1 MSLYKNKKVVVTG
14 GSGFVGTNM
23 VLELLNRG
31 ANVRTSTHK
40 RPMQIQDD
48 RIELLEN
55 IDLTKFDDA
64 MTLIDG
70 ADIVI
75 HCAGNILHPST
86 VSTDFQVGLSHINII
101 TNILEASYKHGV
113 KRFLEI
119 NSSTVYPHRDYPVSE
134 DEFWLEEPFLS
145 YYGYGWMRRY
155 REKVIEHT
163 SHLSDMHIG
172 IARGTAPFG
181 PYDNFDLKTC
191 HVVPALIKR
200 CLSDEDPFVVWGS
213 PDVTRDFMYVK
224 DMIKGCLLVLEKGE
238 SMKPYNVG
246 SGTGVEIGELVFA
259 VLNATEKNPLIKWDN
274 SKPTT
279 IPYKVSSI
287 ERLEKELGFKP
298 DYTFE
303 QGMKETIEWYENL

>member
-1 MSLYKNKKVVVTG
+1 MSLYKNKNVVVTG

-23 VLELLNRG
+23 ILELLNRG

-48 RIELLEN
+48 RLWVREGL
-55 IDLTKFDDA
+55 DLTKFDDA
-64 MTLIDG
+64 MKLIGG

-75 HCAGNILHPST
+75 HCAGDILHPTT
-86 VSTDFQVGLSHINII
+86 VATDFQVGLSHINII

-113 KRFLEI
+113 KHFLEI
-119 NSSTVYPHRDYPVSE
+119 NSSTVYPHREYAVSE
-134 DEFWLEEPFLS
+134 DEFWTEEPYIS

-163 SHLSDMHIG
+163 SHLTDMHIG
-172 IARGTAPFG
+172 IVRGTAPFG

-191 HVVPALIKR
+191 HVIPALIKR
-200 CLSDEDPFVVWGS
+200 CLSGEDPFVVWGS
-213 PDVTRDFMYVK
+213 PDVVRDFLYVK
-224 DMIKGCLLVLEKGE
+224 DVVKGCLLVLEKGE

-246 SGTGVEIGELVFA
+246 YGTTVNIGDIVNTILKVTGKTPD
-259 VLNATEKNPLIKWDN
+259 VQWDN

-279 IPYKVSSI
+279 IPFRSCSTERI
-287 ERLEKELGFKP
+287 ETELGFKP

>member
-1 MSLYKNKKVVVTG
+1 MNLYKNKKVVVTG

-75 HCAGNILHPST
+75 HCAGDILHPST
-86 VSTDFQVGLSHINII
+86 VATDFQVGLSHINII
-101 TNILEASYKHGV
+101 TNILEASYKHKV
-113 KRFLEI
+113 KHFLEI
-119 NSSTVYPHRDYPVSE
+119 NSSTVYPHREYPVSE

-181 PYDNFDLKTC
+181 PYDNFDLKSC
-191 HVVPALIKR
+191 HVVR
-200 CLSDEDPFVVWGS
+200 H
-213 PDVTRDFMYVK
+213 
-224 DMIKGCLLVLEKGE
+224 
-238 SMKPYNVG
+238 
-246 SGTGVEIGELVFA
+246 
-259 VLNATEKNPLIKWDN
+259 
-274 SKPTT
+274 
-279 IPYKVSSI
+279 
-287 ERLEKELGFKP
+287 
-298 DYTFE
+298 
-303 QGMKETIEWYENL
+303 

>member
-23 VLELLNRG
+23 ILELLNRG

-75 HCAGNILHPST
+75 HCAGDILHPTT
-86 VSTDFQVGLSHINII
+86 VATDFQVGLSHINII
-101 TNILEASYKHGV
+101 TNILEASYKHKV
-113 KRFLEI
+113 KHFLEL
-119 NSSTVYPHRDYPVSE
+119 NSSTVYPHRDYAVSE

-163 SHLSDMHIG
+163 SHLCDMHIG

-200 CLSDEDPFVVWGS
+200 CLSGENPFVVWE
-213 PDVTRDFMYVK
+213 VQM
-224 DMIKGCLLVLEKGE
+224 
-238 SMKPYNVG
+238 
-246 SGTGVEIGELVFA
+246 
-259 VLNATEKNPLIKWDN
+259 
-274 SKPTT
+274 
-279 IPYKVSSI
+279 
-287 ERLEKELGFKP
+287 
-298 DYTFE
+298 
-303 QGMKETIEWYENL
+303 